1 VFWAK
6 QVVQKS
12 NVVMTVNTL
21 LISIW
26 FVLLAGNRDG
36 MVKATLNL
44 INRFQ
49 KNHCVFLPAKKSNYS
64 ESAANLITVIII
76 CCTQL

>member
-1 VFWAK
+1 
-6 QVVQKS
+6 
-12 NVVMTVNTL
+12 
-21 LISIW
+21 
-26 FVLLAGNRDG
+26 LAGNRDG